1 MIVEHLTI
9 PAALAAGFAGGA
21 HCAAMC
27 GGIASAAGA
36 SFRTGREL
44 PVGAALAFNGARL
57 AGYALLGAALAA
69 TYGTLGAV
77 LPLDGVAWA
86 GRIVAVIVMA
96 ALALRLLTGRDW
108 LGVERLGAWAWRG
121 LRPLFGRAT
130 SLPPGLRYGAMG
142 LLWGFLPCGLVYS
155 VLLMA
160 AATADPATAAAAML
174 AFGVGTLPPLLGLT
188 LGAASLGEW
197 LRRPGMRRVAG
208 VAVLAC
214 AAWTLAFTLGLGP
227 GHAHAGAHAHPD
239 AGAAAAAAADCH

>member
-1 MIVEHLTI
+1 VIVEQLTI

-36 SFRTGREL
+36 SFRTGSGL
-44 PVGAALAFNGARL
+44 PIGPALAFNGARL
-57 AGYALLGAALAA
+57 LGYALLGALLA
-69 TYGTLGAV
+69 TVYGALGAL
-77 LPLDGVAWA
+77 LPLQGIAWA
-86 GRIVAVIVMA
+86 GRIVAVVVMA

-108 LGVERLGAWAWRG
+108 LGLERFGGWAWQA

-130 SLPPGLRYGAMG
+130 ALPPGLRHGAMG

-160 AATADPATAAAAML
+160 AATGNPAVAAASML
-174 AFGVGTLPPLLGLT
+174 AFGLGTLPPLLGLT
-188 LGAASLGEW
+188 LGAATLGEW
-197 LRRPGMRRVAG
+197 LRRPGMRRAAG

-214 AAWTLAFTLGLGP
+214 AAWTLAFALGHEP
-227 GHAHAGAHAHPD
+227 QPAHASAD
-239 AGAAAAAAADCH
+239 VAAATTADCH

>member
-1 MIVEHLTI
+1 VIVEHLTI

-36 SFRTGREL
+36 SFRTGSGL
-44 PVGAALAFNGARL
+44 PVGPALAFNGARL
-57 AGYALLGAALAA
+57 LGYALLGALLA
-69 TYGTLGAV
+69 TVYGTLGAL
-77 LPLDGVAWA
+77 LPLQGIAWA
-86 GRIVAVIVMA
+86 GRIVAVVVMA

-108 LGVERLGAWAWRG
+108 LGLERFGGWAWRG

-130 SLPPGLRYGAMG
+130 ALPPGLRYGAMG

-160 AATADPATAAAAML
+160 AATANPAVAAASML
-174 AFGVGTLPPLLGLT
+174 AFGLGTLPPLLGLT
-188 LGAASLGEW
+188 LGAATLGEW

-214 AAWTLAFTLGLGP
+214 AAWTLAFALGHGP
-227 GHAHAGAHAHPD
+227 QPAHASAD
-239 AGAAAAAAADCH
+239 VAAATTADCH

>member
-1 MIVEHLTI
+1 MIVEQLTI

-36 SFRTGREL
+36 SFRTGSGL
-44 PVGAALAFNGARL
+44 PIGAALVFNGARL
-57 AGYALLGAALAA
+57 LGYALLGALLA
-69 TYGTLGAV
+69 TVYGALGAL
-77 LPLDGVAWA
+77 LPLQGIAWA

-96 ALALRLLTGRDW
+96 ALAVRLLTGRDW
-108 LGVERLGAWAWRG
+108 LGVERFGGWAWQG

-130 SLPPGLRYGAMG
+130 ALPPGLRHGAMG

-160 AATADPATAAAAML
+160 AATANPAVAAASML
-174 AFGVGTLPPLLGLT
+174 AFGLGTLPPLLGLT
-188 LGAASLGEW
+188 LGAATLGEW
-197 LRRPGMRRVAG
+197 LRRPRMRRVAG

-214 AAWTLAFTLGLGP
+214 AAWTLAFALGSGP
-227 GHAHAGAHAHPD
+227 QHAHASAD
-239 AGAAAAAAADCH
+239 VAAATAADCH

>member
-1 MIVEHLTI
+1 MIVEQLTI

-36 SFRTGREL
+36 SFRTGTGL
-44 PVGAALAFNGARL
+44 PVRAALVFNGARL
-57 AGYALLGAALAA
+57 VGYAVLGAALA
-69 TYGTLGAV
+69 TVYGSLGRV
-77 LPLDGVAWA
+77 LPLQGVAWA
-86 GRIVAVIVMA
+86 GRLAAVVVMV

-108 LGVERLGAWAWRG
+108 LGVERFGGWAWNG

-130 SLPPGLRYGAMG
+130 ALPPGLRHGAMG

-160 AATADPATAAAAML
+160 AVTGEPLIAAGAML
-174 AFGVGTLPPLLGLT
+174 AFGLGTLPPLLGLT
-188 LGAASLGEW
+188 LGAASVGEW

-214 AAWTLAFTLGLGP
+214 AAWTLVFAVGMGP
-227 GHAHAGAHAHPD
+227 GHAHAHGPAD
-239 AGAAAAAAADCH
+239 VAAATSADCH